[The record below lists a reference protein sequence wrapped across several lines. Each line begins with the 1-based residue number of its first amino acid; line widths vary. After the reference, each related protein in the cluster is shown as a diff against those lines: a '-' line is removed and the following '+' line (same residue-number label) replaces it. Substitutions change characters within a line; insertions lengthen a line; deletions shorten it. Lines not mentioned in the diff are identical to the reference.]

1 MKMFVL
7 LAALLASLGLWLVLA
22 PLLARRSRRDL
33 VVAAVLAVAVP
44 LGALGLYH
52 RMSDYAFDAPA
63 AASTAAPHSIE
74 EMIEKLET
82 RLKSHPEDVDGWL
95 MLGRSESVQKNVPK
109 AVEAFRQ
116 AYTVSK
122 GENVEATVSYAEA
135 LFSMDQATI
144 RGEAGELVEKVLA
157 RDPLN
162 PKGLWYGGVR
172 AAVAN
177 DLELARSR
185 WLKLLALELPP
196 DVKSMVAQQIR
207 EADTGLGR
215 TKDAELDRLASSVQ
229 ASAPAVPAATGASA
243 SAATSGEAS
252 AAALRVHVELAP
264 EVRAKVP
271 PGALL
276 FVLARDPSQPGP
288 PFAVKRFPGAVL
300 PMDVELSEQDA
311 MMPGRTLKDA
321 HHLVVVARYSR
332 TGMPQQQSGDLYGE
346 VDVPAGGRG
355 PLNLR
360 IDRQVP

>member
-1 MKMFVL
+1 MKTFVL
-7 LAALLASLGLWLVLA
+7 LAALFASAGLLVILG
-22 PLLARRSRRDL
+22 PLLKRRSRRDL
-33 VVAAVLAVAVP
+33 VVAGVLALVVP
-44 LGALGLYH
+44 LGALGLYRH
-52 RMSDYAFDAPA
+52 MSGYPFDAPA
-63 AASTAAPHSIE
+63 AAVAGPPHSIE
-74 EMIEKLET
+74 EMIEKLES
-82 RLKSHPEDVDGWL
+82 RLKAHPDDVDGWL

-122 GENVEATVSYAEA
+122 GENVEAMVSYAEA

-185 WLKLLALELPP
+185 WLKLLPLDLPP

-207 EADTGLGR
+207 DADTALGR
-215 TKDAELDRLASSVQ
+215 TKDVELDRLVAANKDSSPAPSEAAPPAPAQ
-229 ASAPAVPAATGASA
+229 ASGTG
-243 SAATSGEAS
+243 
-252 AAALRVHVELAP
+252 LRVHVDIAP
-264 EVRAKVP
+264 QVRGKVP
-271 PGALL
+271 AGALL

-288 PFAVKRFPGAVL
+288 PFAVKRFAAAAL

-332 TGMPQQQSGDLYGE
+332 SGMPQQQSGDLYGE
-346 VDVPAGGRG
+346 VEVPAGGRG

-360 IDRQVP
+360 IDREVP